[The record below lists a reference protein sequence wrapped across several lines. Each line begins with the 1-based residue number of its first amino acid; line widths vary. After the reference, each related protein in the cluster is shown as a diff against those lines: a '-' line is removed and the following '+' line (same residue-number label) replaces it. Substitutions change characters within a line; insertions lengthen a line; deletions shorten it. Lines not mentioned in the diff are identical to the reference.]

1 MRPPQGKMTQS
12 SRMPCLERRRFIVIS
27 GLPGSG
33 KTTVG
38 RRLAQALGL
47 PMLDKDEILEA
58 LFDGLGVGDA
68 AWRNRLSRAAD
79 EVLRRLA
86 DQTAGAV
93 LASFWRHP
101 QVAGE
106 AGTPIGWLS
115 SLSGKIVEVH
125 CVCSPTV
132 AAERFSARQR
142 HAGHLDRD
150 KRNDELLANF
160 VELADHGPLGLRPLV
175 NVDTCHAIDFDDL
188 LRQLE
193 NHFS

>member
-1 MRPPQGKMTQS
+1 MH
-12 SRMPCLERRRFIVIS
+12 RFIVMS

-58 LFDGLGVGDA
+58 LFDSLGIGDA
-68 AWRNRLSRAAD
+68 EWRNRLSRTAD

-86 DQTAGAV
+86 DQTSGAV
-93 LASFWRHP
+93 LTSFWRHP
-101 QVAGE
+101 RVTGE
-106 AGTPIGWLS
+106 SGTPTDWLS

-125 CVCSPTV
+125 CVCPPAV
-132 AAERFSARQR
+132 AAERFSARRR
-142 HAGHLDRD
+142 HDGHLDRD
-150 KRNDELLANF
+150 KRYDELLASF
-160 VELADHGPLGLRPLV
+160 VELAARGPLGLGPLV
-175 NVDTCHAIDFDDL
+175 SIDTGQPIDFDGI

-193 NHFS
+193 DRFSSSA

>member
-1 MRPPQGKMTQS
+1 
-12 SRMPCLERRRFIVIS
+12 MPCLEHRRFIVVS

-47 PMLDKDEILEA
+47 PMLDKDDILEA

-68 AWRNRLSRAAD
+68 EWRNRLSRAAD

-101 QVAGE
+101 QVTGE
-106 AGTPIGWLS
+106 SGTPTGWLS

-125 CVCSPTV
+125 CACSPEI
-132 AAERFSARQR
+132 AAERFSVRKR
-142 HAGHLDRD
+142 HDGHLDRD
-150 KRNDELLANF
+150 KRSDDLLASF
-160 VELADHGPLGLRPLV
+160 VELAARGPLGLGYLV
-175 NVDTCHAIDFDDL
+175 SVDTGQAIDFDGI
-188 LRQLE
+188 LRQLDE
-193 NHFS
+193 